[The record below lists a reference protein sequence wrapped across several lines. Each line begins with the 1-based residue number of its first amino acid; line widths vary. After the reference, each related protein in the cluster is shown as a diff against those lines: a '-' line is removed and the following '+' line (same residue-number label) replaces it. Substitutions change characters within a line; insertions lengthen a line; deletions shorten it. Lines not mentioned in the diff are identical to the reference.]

1 MIAMARIIVF
11 PKTTNFFS
19 FFILEKSYDKL
30 DDFDHNQASSEQE
43 KESLKKLIQV
53 WTVMQLL
60 LFQSLGWE
68 NSALLP
74 LLTPYLVVND
84 YTQPLFVFSVTV
96 LARGDN
102 TKAFNILPGYV
113 LFSCIDIRELK
124 QQRRRPLWERLLKS
138 EFALPQS

>member
-11 PKTTNFFS
+11 PRTP
-19 FFILEKSYDKL
+19 EKSYDKL
-30 DDFDHNQASSEQE
+30 DDFDHQASSEQE

-74 LLTPYLVVND
+74 WMTSYLVVND
-84 YTQPLFVFSVTV
+84 YTQPLFVFKVTV
-96 LARGDN
+96 LARSDN
-102 TKAFNILPGYV
+102 T
-113 LFSCIDIRELK
+113 
-124 QQRRRPLWERLLKS
+124 
-138 EFALPQS
+138 